1 MAVKKNCILKNVLWI
16 PPQILKQKI
25 INKPTSNSLQFV
37 FVPCRLYFSQQMR
50 GETER
55 ERLLLAYQ
63 TNEEI
68 TAGHF
73 PVNKELALEMA
84 ALLAQ
89 VLLYYWKI
97 LQTCQEH
104 VQVILYFIPLF
115 INELNSPLHFFNPT
129 PSLQNARRPNRRQQI
144 QMQKMTLWMHL

>member
-1 MAVKKNCILKNVLWI
+1 MFCECSSIFVNRTSKK
-16 PPQILKQKI
+16 
-25 INKPTSNSLQFV
+25 LQFV
-37 FVPCRLYFSQQMR
+37 FAPCRLYFSQQMR

-63 TNEEI
+63 TNDEI

-89 VLLYYWKI
+89 VHSSAHIILLDKAYKPVKNIFRWNFTPLCQFILRLHTLSQNQASNGMSANWHRVSVWLIFWFAKI
-97 LQTCQEH
+97 VEWLC
-104 VQVILYFIPLF
+104 YSF
-115 INELNSPLHFFNPT
+115 
-129 PSLQNARRPNRRQQI
+129 
-144 QMQKMTLWMHL
+144 